1 MTRRAAPGI
10 ATGMTAR
17 PPSPALVFGAAVLG
31 IAVFS
36 SMDAVMKVLVIQL
49 GAFTTLFWRT
59 LAGILFTG
67 VIYLPTRK
75 GWPSKATMRVH
86 LIRGAVSSVMAVTF
100 FWGLARVPM
109 AQAIALAFI
118 APLLALFGAALVL
131 KERIPPRAIIA
142 SLIAFAGV
150 GVIMLGQASAAPD
163 PDRFRGTV
171 AILISA
177 VCYAYNIILMR
188 QQALVA
194 GPSEVAFFQ
203 SVIVGVIFV
212 CAAPFFASVPAAEH
226 VPGILLAAALAT
238 VSLLILAWAY
248 ARGEANYLAPTEYTG
263 FVWASLWGWVV
274 FREPVATYTLIG
286 AAMIIAGCLIAAR
299 KRSVENVEAAF

>member
-1 MTRRAAPGI
+1 MTRSA
-10 ATGMTAR
+10 
-17 PPSPALVFGAAVLG
+17 SFVFSVAVLG
-31 IAVFS
+31 IAIFS
-36 SMDAVMKVLVIQL
+36 SMDAVMKVLVLQL

-59 LAGILFTG
+59 LAGIVFTG
-67 VIYLPTRK
+67 LIYLPARK
-75 GWPSKATMRVH
+75 TWPPRSTMRVH
-86 LIRGAVSSVMAVTF
+86 LIRGAVSAVMAVTF

-131 KERIPPRAIIA
+131 KEEIPRSAMIA

-150 GVIMLGQASAAPD
+150 GVIVLGQAAAAPS

-171 AILISA
+171 AVLISA

-203 SVIVGVIFV
+203 SVIVGLLFSA
-212 CAAPFFASVPAAEH
+212 AAPFIAQFPAIHVVPM
-226 VPGILLAAALAT
+226 ILLAAALAT
-238 VSLLILAWAY
+238 MSLMLLAWAY

-263 FVWASLWGWVV
+263 FIWAALWGWIV
-274 FREPVATYTLIG
+274 FHERVAPYTLIG
-286 AAMIIAGCLIAAR
+286 AAMIIAGCVVAVRRRTL
-299 KRSVENVEAAF
+299 ETVEAAF